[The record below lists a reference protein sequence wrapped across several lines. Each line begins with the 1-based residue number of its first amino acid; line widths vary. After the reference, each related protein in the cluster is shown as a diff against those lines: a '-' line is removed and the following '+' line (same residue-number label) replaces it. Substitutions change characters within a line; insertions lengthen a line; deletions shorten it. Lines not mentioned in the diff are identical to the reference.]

1 MTLRRIITKL
11 IIRVGTDRVRQAT
24 AKEHIP
30 LVSYV
35 ERCRRKKQ
43 NARERTKLLALLGQK
58 LKSKDEQKEDESE
71 LDSDSEGETMPQ
83 GDQALDSDSSDYSD
97 SESDDD
103 VAGTDQLQSSV
114 KLDIPVVY
122 DIPIVSQLAKE
133 QKVKSVKQT
142 VTDVMDADE
151 LDVETH
157 FVENP
162 FIRVRERA
170 SKN

>member
-1 MTLRRIITKL
+1 LKFTKVSITYLDFIKDPSLTSLILSHVFALKNSKKYSMTLRRIITKL

-71 LDSDSEGETMPQ
+71 LDSDSEGEVMPN
-83 GDQALDSDSSDYSD
+83 DQALDSDSSDYSD

-103 VAGTDQLQSSV
+103 VTGTDQLQSSV

-122 DIPIVSQLAKE
+122 DIPIVS
-133 QKVKSVKQT
+133 
-142 VTDVMDADE
+142 
-151 LDVETH
+151 
-157 FVENP
+157 
-162 FIRVRERA
+162 
-170 SKN
+170 